1 MPNRMQVNYDVNRA
15 MFHVL
20 VPTLIPED
28 EYNIGLRPSNLN
40 IGPEPWADQLSAIFD
55 ALRAKYAQL
64 HADDVRIK
72 AVTSYNRPLADIRDS
87 IVDEILV
94 ADLWFPTG

>member
-1 MPNRMQVNYDVNRA
+1 MPNRMQINYDVNKV

-28 EYNIGLRPSNLN
+28 EYNVGLTPSNWN
-40 IGPEPWADQLSAIFD
+40 IGPEPWANQLSAIL
-55 ALRAKYAQL
+55 ATLSTKYAQL
-64 HADDVRIK
+64 HAEDVRLR
-72 AVTSYNRPLADIRDS
+72 AETTYERPLADTMDS

-94 ADLWFPTG
+94 ADLWFPNG

>member
-1 MPNRMQVNYDVNRA
+1 MPNRTQINYDVNKA

-28 EYNIGLRPSNLN
+28 EYNLGLTPSDWN
-40 IGPEPWADQLSAIFD
+40 IGPEPWANQLATIFA
-55 ALRAKYAQL
+55 ALRTKYAQL
-64 HADDVRIK
+64 QAEDIRLR
-72 AVTSYNRPLADIRDS
+72 AETSYQRSLADTMDR

>member
-28 EYNIGLRPSNLN
+28 EYNVGLKPSTLN
-40 IGPEPWADQLSAIFD
+40 IGPDPWADRLSAIFQ

-64 HADDVRIK
+64 HAEDIRMK
-72 AVTSYNRPLADIRDS
+72 AVKTYDRPLAHTRDS
-87 IVDEILV
+87 IVDEILH
-94 ADLWFPTG
+94 AGLWFPKG

>member
-1 MPNRMQVNYDVNRA
+1 MPNRMQIHYDVNRV

-28 EYNIGLRPSNLN
+28 EYNVGLTPSSCN
-40 IGPEPWADQLSAIFD
+40 IGPEPWAHQLSEIFA

-64 HADDVRIK
+64 HAEDIRIT
-72 AVTSYNRPLADIRDS
+72 AANTYDRPLADIRDS

-94 ADLWFPTG
+94 AVLWFPTG

>member
-1 MPNRMQVNYDVNRA
+1 MPNRTQINYDVNKV

-28 EYNIGLRPSNLN
+28 EYDVGLTPSDWN
-40 IGPEPWADQLSAIFD
+40 IGPEPWAHQLSTIFE
-55 ALRAKYAQL
+55 ALRTKYAQL
-64 HADDVRIK
+64 HTEDLRLIAE
-72 AVTSYNRPLADIRDS
+72 TTYQRPLADTMDS

-94 ADLWFPTG
+94 ADLWFPNG

>member
-1 MPNRMQVNYDVNRA
+1 MPNRMQINYDVSKV

-28 EYNIGLRPSNLN
+28 EYDVGLTPSDWN
-40 IGPEPWADQLSAIFD
+40 IGPEPWAYQLSTIFE
-55 ALRAKYAQL
+55 ALSTKYAQL
-64 HADDVRIK
+64 NAEDIRLI
-72 AVTSYNRPLADIRDS
+72 AETTYQRPLADTMDS

-94 ADLWFPTG
+94 ADLWFPNG

>member
-40 IGPEPWADQLSAIFD
+40 IGPEPWADQLSAIFE

>member
-20 VPTLIPED
+20 VPTLISED
-28 EYNIGLRPSNLN
+28 EYNVGLKPSNLN
-40 IGPEPWADQLSAIFD
+40 IGPDPWADRLSAILL

-64 HADDVRIK
+64 HAEDIRTR
-72 AVTSYNRPLADIRDS
+72 AVKTYDRPLAHTRDS
-87 IVDEILV
+87 IVDEILH
-94 ADLWFPTG
+94 AGLWFPTG

>member
-1 MPNRMQVNYDVNRA
+1 MPNRMQINYDVNKA

-28 EYNIGLRPSNLN
+28 EYNVGLTPSNWN
-40 IGPEPWADQLSAIFD
+40 IGPEPWANQLSAIF
-55 ALRAKYAQL
+55 ATLRAKYAQL
-64 HADDVRIK
+64 HAEDIRLK
-72 AVTSYNRPLADIRDS
+72 AETTYERPLADTMDS

-94 ADLWFPTG
+94 AGLWFPNG

>member
-1 MPNRMQVNYDVNRA
+1 MPNRMQVSYDVNRA

-28 EYNIGLRPSNLN
+28 EYNVGLRPSNLN
-40 IGPEPWADQLSAIFD
+40 IGREPWADQLSAIFE

-64 HADDVRIK
+64 HAEDIRTEAVR
-72 AVTSYNRPLADIRDS
+72 TYDRPLADTRDH
-87 IVDEILV
+87 IVDEILL
-94 ADLWFPTG
+94 AGIWFPTG

>member
-1 MPNRMQVNYDVNRA
+1 MPNRMQINYDVNKV

-28 EYNIGLRPSNLN
+28 EYDVGLTPSDWN
-40 IGPEPWADQLSAIFD
+40 IGPEPWAYQLSTIFE
-55 ALRAKYAQL
+55 ALRAKYERL
-64 HADDVRIK
+64 HAENIRLI
-72 AVTSYNRPLADIRDS
+72 AETTYQRPLADIMDS

-94 ADLWFPTG
+94 ADLWFPNG

>member
-72 AVTSYNRPLADIRDS
+72 AVRTYNRPLADVRDS

>member
-1 MPNRMQVNYDVNRA
+1 MPNRMQIYYDVNRV

-28 EYNIGLRPSNLN
+28 EYNVGLRPSTLN
-40 IGPEPWADQLSAIFD
+40 IGPEPWANQLSEIFA

-64 HADDVRIK
+64 HAEDIRTK
-72 AVTSYNRPLADIRDS
+72 AVKSYDRPLADTRDS

-94 ADLWFPTG
+94 AGTWFPTG

>member
-1 MPNRMQVNYDVNRA
+1 MLNRMQINYDVNRA

-28 EYNIGLRPSNLN
+28 EYNVELRPSTLN
-40 IGPEPWADQLSAIFD
+40 IGPEPWAHQLSAIFD
-55 ALRAKYAQL
+55 MLRRKYAQL
-64 HADDVRIK
+64 HAEDIRMT
-72 AVTSYNRPLADIRDS
+72 AVNTYDRPLADIRDG
-87 IVDEILV
+87 IVNEILL

>member
-1 MPNRMQVNYDVNRA
+1 MPNRMQINYDVNKA

-28 EYNIGLRPSNLN
+28 EYNVGLTPSNWN
-40 IGPEPWADQLSAIFD
+40 IGPEPWANQLSAILA
-55 ALRAKYAQL
+55 ALRSKYAQL
-64 HADDVRIK
+64 HAENVRLK
-72 AVTSYNRPLADIRDS
+72 AETTYERPLADTMDS

-94 ADLWFPTG
+94 AGLWFPNG